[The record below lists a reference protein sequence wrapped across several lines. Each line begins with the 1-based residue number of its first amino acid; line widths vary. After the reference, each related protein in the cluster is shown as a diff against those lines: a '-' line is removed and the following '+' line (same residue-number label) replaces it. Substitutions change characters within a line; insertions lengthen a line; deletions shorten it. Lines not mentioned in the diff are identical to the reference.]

1 MRNSAELVAGRTSL
15 ELASSWPFGGYL
27 WARAAAYLG
36 FWAYVLV
43 SALVMFDRTGSLAMV
58 GLITVVQFV
67 PQFVITPV
75 SGILADRGHVA
86 TQIVL
91 GFVLVATGSGLLGV
105 WILAVGAVDS
115 LPGAWPVL
123 LSSLVV
129 GFGFAVGSAS
139 TAAVLPALVEPDEL
153 GAAVA
158 LNSVPLML
166 ARAIGPA
173 LGGVLAATVG
183 AAPACL
189 AAAGLNL
196 GCGLLLAFMRLPQ
209 RLGEEQDANTT
220 MRRAVRYV
228 ARDRRLLMVM
238 VGAAAVGYGA
248 EPAVTLAPAIAER
261 FGDVSRAGWVASA
274 FGAGGVLGLPL
285 LGRVRR
291 RLSHSSGAA
300 LGLGFMGA
308 GLVVVAAG
316 SLPVVALAGMT
327 VAGVGMTVAYANLA
341 TLVQELSPTQLRG
354 RITAL
359 WFLCWLGTRPLGALV
374 NGLLGDVAGAGWT
387 LLAGAAVVFA
397 VAFACWSTWRIPT
410 PGINLMINIDTR
422 ADALDTRH
430 HD

>member
-1 MRNSAELVAGRTSL
+1 MRNRAGSISQRSGF

-36 FWAYVLV
+36 FWAFVLV

-67 PQFVITPV
+67 PQFVVTPI
-75 SGILADRGHVA
+75 SGVLADRGHVA
-86 TQIVL
+86 TQIVV
-91 GFVLVATGSGLLGV
+91 GFLLVACGSGLLGV
-105 WILAVGAVDS
+105 WILLVGSVDA

-123 LSSLVV
+123 LASLVV
-129 GFGFAVGSAS
+129 GLGFAVGSAS
-139 TAAVLPALVEPDEL
+139 TAAVLPALVEPEEL

-183 AAPACL
+183 PAPACL

-196 GCGLLLAFMRLPQ
+196 GCGLLLASMRLPQ
-209 RLGEEQDANTT
+209 RLGEEQDDNTT
-220 MRRAVRYV
+220 MWRAVRYV
-228 ARDRRLLMVM
+228 AQDRRLLMVL

-261 FGDVSRAGWVASA
+261 FGDVARAGWVASA

-285 LGRVRR
+285 LGPLRR
-291 RLSHSSGAA
+291 RIGHSSGAA
-300 LGLGFMGA
+300 LGVGVMGA
-308 GLVVVAAG
+308 GLVVVATG
-316 SLPVVALAGMT
+316 NLQVVALVGMS

-341 TLVQELSPTQLRG
+341 TLVQEISPAPLRG

-374 NGLLGDVAGAGWT
+374 NGLLGDAAGAGWT
-387 LLAGAAVVFA
+387 LLAAAAVVCA
-397 VAFACWSTWRIPT
+397 VAGACWLTWRT
-410 PGINLMINIDTR
+410 E
-422 ADALDTRH
+422 DART
-430 HD
+430 